1 MKAYTLFLLVMLLIM
16 SAIESPAQKKVDVV
30 KFDWYKKLRQIEND
44 TTYVINFWA
53 TWCMPCIAELPEF
66 EKVNAFYKDKKVKVI
81 LVDLDFYKKLNIT
94 VIPYLEKTKIQSD
107 VVLLNEPNYNDW
119 IDKVDK
125 HWSGSI
131 PATIIFNNQ
140 KKVYHFLEHE
150 ITFSEID
157 TLLTLI
163 L

>member
-1 MKAYTLFLLVMLLIM
+1 MKAYKLFLLAMLLIF
-16 SAIESPAQKKVDVV
+16 SAMESPAQKKVDVV
-30 KFDWYKKLRQIEND
+30 KFDWYKKLRKIEND

-94 VIPYLEKTKIQSD
+94 VIPYLDKTKIQSE

-140 KKVYHFLEHE
+140 KKAYHFLEHE
-150 ITFSEID
+150 ITFAEID

>member
-1 MKAYTLFLLVMLLIM
+1 
-16 SAIESPAQKKVDVV
+16 
-30 KFDWYKKLRQIEND
+30 
-44 TTYVINFWA
+44 
-53 TWCMPCIAELPEF
+53 
-66 EKVNAFYKDKKVKVI
+66 
-81 LVDLDFYKKLNIT
+81 
-94 VIPYLEKTKIQSD
+94 
-107 VVLLNEPNYNDW
+107 VLLNEPNYNDW

-140 KKVYHFLEHE
+140 KKAYHFLEHE
-150 ITFSEID
+150 ITFAEID